1 MWEGGSGGGGGV
13 SGEKDMWQGK
23 DVVRVPGE
31 PAVAVPLALLNIN
44 IGGGVLLL
52 SSLHAALVYPY
63 TSAARPPGYVNLA
76 LRCPP

>member
-44 IGGGVLLL
+44 IGRV
-52 SSLHAALVYPY
+52 
-63 TSAARPPGYVNLA
+63 
-76 LRCPP
+76 CCC